1 MDARQNFH
9 LRHFAGD
16 GVASPSPGAFRGG
29 FDSLYDTR
37 LAHRFRD
44 EDSIMTAGLA
54 ELERRVGPMHRDVA
68 ELAQELAR
76 LHYEDENVKKALYLY
91 DRAWRIWREVDGK
104 AGAHTLVCQQELA
117 MCLHRDRQH
126 MRADALLDSAMRG
139 MDDVAERYAR
149 AEKEERRLRKK
160 AHKHGEETR
169 AAETLRKMRV
179 PVVAARDETRSPARR
194 PARTA
199 ATSGASARASDP
211 TRPVAAWGPPP
222 PRRRSPTR
230 PRRPLASANDA
241 TATATA
247 KAGAR
252 ETSEAL
258 VARVEEKVERLNEAL
273 ATSRAAVPAAEER
286 SRSPKRDASR
296 GTGTGTGAGT
306 GTGTGT
312 GRRPWRC
319 GGVTQT
325 RYGRG
330 PASARGSNP
339 FAYGSTAPTRYQR

>member
-54 ELERRVGPMHRDVA
+54 ELERRVGPTHRDVA

-76 LHYEDENVKKALYLY
+76 LHYEDENIKKALHLY

-117 MCLHRDRQH
+117 ICLHRDRQH

-139 MDDVAERYAR
+139 MDDVTERYAR
-149 AEKEERRLRKK
+149 AEKEERRLRAK
-160 AHKHGEETR
+160 AHTHGEETR

-179 PVVAARDETRSPARR
+179 PVVAAREETRTRAR
-194 PARTA
+194 
-199 ATSGASARASDP
+199 ASARASDP
-211 TRPVAAWGPPP
+211 TRPMAAWGPPP

-230 PRRPLASANDA
+230 PRRPPANAAASASASAD
-241 TATATA
+241 
-247 KAGAR
+247 AR

-258 VARVEEKVERLNEAL
+258 AARIEEKVERLKEAL
-273 ATSRAAVPAAEER
+273 ATSRAAVPAVEER

-296 GTGTGTGAGT
+296 GTGTGTGT
-306 GTGTGT
+306 GTATGT
-312 GRRPWRC
+312 GRPPWRC
-319 GGVTQT
+319 GGVTQA

-330 PASARGSNP
+330 SASARGSNP
-339 FAYGSTAPTRYQR
+339 FAYGSIARTRRPR